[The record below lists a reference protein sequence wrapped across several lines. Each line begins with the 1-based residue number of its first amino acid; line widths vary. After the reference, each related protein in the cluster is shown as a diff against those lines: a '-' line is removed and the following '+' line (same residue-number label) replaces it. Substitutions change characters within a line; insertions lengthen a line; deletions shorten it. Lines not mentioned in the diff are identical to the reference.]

1 MVFIRTAR
9 RTDCGQ
15 LAKIMKTWPENQETD
30 IDILTLHLTKNGFSE
45 KPVFSIFIA
54 EDSTRVVSS
63 GSASIVGWVLFSR
76 IYSTWEGRSLRLDT
90 IFVVPEFR
98 RQGVG
103 TALLRSVIQMCRA
116 VGCQRIDCC
125 PRAKNKGLI
134 RLLEK
139 HQARDLNEVEG
150 WSFYQLNRDCMRKL
164 EQQQ

>member
-1 MVFIRTAR
+1 MLFIRTAR
-9 RTDCGQ
+9 KTDCGQ
-15 LAKIMKTWPENQETD
+15 LAEIMKTWPKNQETD
-30 IDILTLHLTKNGFSE
+30 IDTLILRLTKNGFSE

-54 EDSTRVVSS
+54 EDSTR

-90 IFVVPEFR
+90 IFVVPDYR

-103 TALLRSVIQMCRA
+103 TALLRRVIQMCRA

-125 PRAKNKGLI
+125 PRAQNKGLI
-134 RLLEK
+134 RLLQK
-139 HQARDLNEVEG
+139 HQASDLNEVEG

>member
-1 MVFIRTAR
+1 MFFIRTAR
-9 RTDCGQ
+9 RTDCAQ
-15 LAKIMKTWPENQETD
+15 LAEIMKTWPENQETD
-30 IDILTLHLTKNGFSE
+30 IDTITLRLTKNGFSE

-54 EDSTRVVSS
+54 EDSTR

-90 IFVVPEFR
+90 IFVVPDSR

-103 TALLRSVIQMCRA
+103 TALLRTVIQMCRA

-125 PRAKNKGLI
+125 PRAKNKGII

-139 HQARDLNEVEG
+139 HQARDLNEIEG